1 MMRLRLVL
9 IFSFVGTI
17 YVTICGTL
25 LAQSAPATTE
35 DLMKQVLAAFAAK
48 DQAALERLAVTQAE
62 FKKYMWPG
70 MATSGSNAEK
80 SWDMFQKTSAVGVT
94 SNLGEFGGKRLES

>member
-1 MMRLRLVL
+1 MRLRLTMIL
-9 IFSFVGTI
+9 TFLGTI
-17 YVTICGTL
+17 YATICGTL
-25 LAQSAPATTE
+25 LAQSAPTTAE

-48 DQAALERLAVTQAE
+48 DRAALEKLAVTQAE

-70 MATSGSNAEK
+70 MASSGSNAEK

-94 SNLGEFGGKRLES
+94 SNLG